1 MSTTGQTGIRSVAAR
16 VIADHQGAVL
26 LTRNAEG
33 YQFTGRKKETVI
45 VCRTWPETER
55 VLIRMKV
62 SSVKIAKIRD
72 HLDLGNQIVLRPE
85 FLLDNLSET
94 RQDHPDLAPTKL

>member
-1 MSTTGQTGIRSVAAR
+1 MSTGQTGIRSVAAR

-26 LTRNAEG
+26 LTRKAEG
-33 YQFTGRKKETVI
+33 YQFTGRKKKTI
-45 VCRTWPETER
+45 ILCRTWPETER

-62 SSVKIAKIRD
+62 SSVKIAKIHD

-85 FLLDNLSET
+85 FLLDNISEIK
-94 RQDHPDLAPTKL
+94 RDNPDLDLTRL